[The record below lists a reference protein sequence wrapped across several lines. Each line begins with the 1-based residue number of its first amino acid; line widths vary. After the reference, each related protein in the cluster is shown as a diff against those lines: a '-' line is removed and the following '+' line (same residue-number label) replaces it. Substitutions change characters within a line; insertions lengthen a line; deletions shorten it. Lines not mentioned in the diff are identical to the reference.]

1 MTRITLSIEDCQTL
15 LFMLDLHSKYSS
27 ADLFS

>member
-1 MTRITLSIEDCQTL
+1 MTRITLSTEDCQKL
-15 LFMLDLHSKYSS
+15 LVMLDLHSKYSS